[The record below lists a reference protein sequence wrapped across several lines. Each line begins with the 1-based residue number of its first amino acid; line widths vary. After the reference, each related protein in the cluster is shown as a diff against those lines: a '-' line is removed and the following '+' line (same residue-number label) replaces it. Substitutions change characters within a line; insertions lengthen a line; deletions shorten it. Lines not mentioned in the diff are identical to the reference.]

1 MTLVKQDRWENI
13 NREKKSLNH
22 HVWYHPHL
30 FSYFTG
36 NSCSTELTCLN
47 RQHYAVSQ
55 SVKTSRGKVES
66 EDHSTEIST
75 SLLAC
80 SYRAKW
86 QISSMLYFISLSRR
100 TDVHDHLLQNHK
112 VSQEPYKCW
121 CLAEISL
128 VLTLSTVPASHRRQS
143 SIPVF
148 PVELL

>member
-1 MTLVKQDRWENI
+1 MFDITHIYSPILLGTAAAQ
-13 NREKKSLNH
+13 
-22 HVWYHPHL
+22 
-30 FSYFTG
+30 
-36 NSCSTELTCLN
+36 LTCLN

-75 SLLAC
+75 SLLAS

-121 CLAEISL
+121 CLAGISL